1 MLFAQVYRFTLES
14 AAHKRSNK
22 LDIWMMDVPLEKI
35 VLLEMA
41 PKSPRHI
48 ELQCTVAQVGEYRL
62 HMLQNANMV
71 TITIV
76 DAAVVVHA
84 V

>member
-1 MLFAQVYRFTLES
+1 
-14 AAHKRSNK
+14 
-22 LDIWMMDVPLEKI
+22 MMDVPLEKI